1 VLLFRFHQQTEANDL
16 KLTLR
21 ASSKF
26 AQHCLR
32 TWRQPMR
39 RLVIHASSKRLRFIV
54 IIGGG
59 LALFDRAQ
67 LAPLKMQKPQ
77 PRR

>member
-1 VLLFRFHQQTEANDL
+1 
-16 KLTLR
+16 
-21 ASSKF
+21 
-26 AQHCLR
+26 
-32 TWRQPMR
+32 MR